1 MVTSRKSLHV
11 LGVAVTS
18 CQSEASA
25 QRHRHRR
32 LQGVVEAAAAAVA
45 AAKQAPS
52 IGLASTAGLEEPNA
66 KGKGREQGQ
75 EDGEAAAEGGV
86 DDMEAGG
93 FFARFGREREG
104 PRPTVI
110 PPADRGAPSGSAAPA
125 AAESSAEDSD

>member
-75 EDGEAAAEGGV
+75 EDGEAAAEAGV
-86 DDMEAGG
+86 DNMQAGG

-110 PPADRGAPSGSAAPA
+110 PPAARGGPPTTPVPAEVA
-125 AAESSAEDSD
+125 AANSDSV